1 MEIELLDSNGYPKL
15 NRFKIIKDSLEEKLN
30 SVQEKYDQD
39 FMEQLEKKNKRP
51 IRKTINT
58 VQVKT
63 MLFRACTNMG
73 FVDNTVAQSL
83 TEEQLMNVYLDFLDL
98 IEWLQNY
105 CVFAPSRQIFCSFAG
120 IADSNYNWLLQY
132 GSAEQRKVMDMVNNY
147 IIDLSLEQAQQGN
160 AKENTTKF
168 RMKAKSVG
176 HGIVEASSVDK
187 LIEQAEE
194 QYDEYYYRTLL
205 SNILPKQI
213 DNKEK

>member
-1 MEIELLDSNGYPKL
+1 MEIEVLDSNGYPKL
-15 NRFKIIKDSLEEKLN
+15 NRFMIVKND
-30 SVQEKYDQD
+30 
-39 FMEQLEKKNKRP
+39 LEKKLDSIQEEYEQDFIEQIEKKSKRP
-51 IRKTINT
+51 VRKTINT

-63 MLFRACTNMG
+63 MLFRACINIG
-73 FVDNTVAQSL
+73 FVDNSVAQSL

-132 GSAEQRKVMDMVNNY
+132 GSAEQRKVMDMINNY
-147 IIDLSLEQAQQGN
+147 IIDLSLEQAQQGK
-160 AKENTTKF
+160 AKESTTKF
-168 RMKAKSVG
+168 RMRAKSVG

-187 LIEQAEE
+187 LIEHAEE

-205 SNILPKQI
+205 ANIVPKQI